1 MTFILK
7 GFRNQDQ
14 NNICEAPG
22 WSWEVTLEW
31 NTVILLSLLL
41 LQSNTDGCCTHL
53 NLHWRLLFWNSSFW
67 ACKMPHLTFLFCL
80 TSSNIFNAR
89 TFLSQMHSAVDSK
102 SDKHTCWWSRCS
114 SSWAGSR
121 SWAPRRR
128 AVWSDRKAPTRCGWP
143 RGTWRQCCPESST
156 CRGACVSCGWCP
168 ADPPAPSS
176 TWHTERRRKKD
187 NASHRKHFLT
197 HLLCEAERTM
207 MEVRSSLSKRLMAS
221 SRDL

>member
-7 GFRNQDQ
+7 GFRNQGQ

-22 WSWEVTLEW
+22 WSWEVTL
-31 NTVILLSLLL
+31 LLSLLL
-41 LQSNTDGCCTHL
+41 LQSNTDGCCTIYTE
-53 NLHWRLLFWNSSFW
+53 
-67 ACKMPHLTFLFCL
+67 LTFILEFILLRFCL
-80 TSSNIFNAR
+80 TSSNNIFNAK
-89 TFLSQMHSAVDSK
+89 TFVSR
-102 SDKHTCWWSRCS
+102 SDEQTCWWSRCS

-121 SWAPRRR
+121 SWVPRRR
-128 AVWSDRKAPTRCGWP
+128 AAWSGRKGPTRCGWP
-143 RGTWRQCCPESST
+143 RGTWRQSCPESST

-168 ADPPAPSS
+168 ADPPVPSS
-176 TWHTERRRKKD
+176 TWHTGKKIMHHAE
-187 NASHRKHFLT
+187 NTLT